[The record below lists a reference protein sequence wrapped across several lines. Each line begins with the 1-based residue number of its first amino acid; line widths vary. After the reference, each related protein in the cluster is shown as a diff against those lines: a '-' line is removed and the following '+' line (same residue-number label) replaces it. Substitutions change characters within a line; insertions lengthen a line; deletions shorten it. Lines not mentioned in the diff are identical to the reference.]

1 MSVFKKLKH
10 KEKYEIVLEMLKVL
24 KEGNENFAYVYDNI
38 KTMGKPTDQLF
49 ETIYREVLKL
59 AEQKKKDIHRLEMMS
74 FEKIKQNIN
83 SIKQKEEREK
93 KTENPEQ
100 LLQSM

>member
-1 MSVFKKLKH
+1 
-10 KEKYEIVLEMLKVL
+10 MLKVL

-59 AEQKKKDIHRLEMMS
+59 AEQKKMIELT
-74 FEKIKQNIN
+74 IL
-83 SIKQKEEREK
+83 
-93 KTENPEQ
+93 
-100 LLQSM
+100 LLQMFKLVLCF